1 MAKQIS
7 SEQDDAREL
16 AGDSLLSLSGAVAGR
31 VAGLATTWLLAW
43 ALGAADYG
51 LYVLGATLVLFG
63 ASMGTLGGD
72 SAAAFYTARHRE
84 DVAPSPLRGMLR
96 GALLLAATG
105 GTLLACIAWGLA
117 LFHSSWSPEHRTVAA
132 WVGAGIAAGSLSSV
146 AARTL
151 VGGRDVRGFWS
162 VHQVGQPLLTLIG
175 CAAAMALGWGVT
187 GALGALVLAR
197 ILTLLRGA
205 LRVRVLLGERLAQES
220 GSRTRW
226 PTLLAFSLPQSLT
239 GLLHRS
245 LLSADLLMLSA
256 LATFTDVGIYRVAMA
271 LAMLGTIPLIA
282 ANNVFGPRAA
292 RWLHQGEF
300 EVLADQLHRMTRWL
314 VIAATPL
321 FLVTLLLP
329 DLLVYIFSDEY
340 RRAATV
346 LAILIAGKAIQVLL
360 EPAGACLVQGGHALL
375 NLWIGVGAVTINLGL
390 NWLWIPLWG
399 ITGAALAS
407 SLALATW
414 STGRAFLVW
423 RLFGVT
429 PTTRA
434 NTGMLLVV
442 GLATAVTWYGGETA
456 TIPVRVATTVA
467 LIVASTWATWK
478 TTADDDDRALLR
490 EVTRGLWQR

>member
-7 SEQDDAREL
+7 SKQDDAREL

-43 ALGAADYG
+43 TLGAADYG

-132 WVGAGIAAGSLSSV
+132 WVGAGIAVGSLSSV

-162 VHQVGQPLLTLIG
+162 VQQVGQPLLTLIG

-292 RWLHQGEF
+292 RWLHKGEF

-314 VIAATPL
+314 VIAAAPL

-329 DLLVYIFSDEY
+329 DLLVQIFSDEY
-340 RRAATV
+340 RSAATV

-360 EPAGACLVQGGHALL
+360 EPAGACLVQGGHAGL
-375 NLWIGVGAVTINLGL
+375 NLGIGVAAVTLNLAL
-390 NWLWIPLWG
+390 NWHWIPLWG

-407 SLALATW
+407 SLAIATW

-423 RLFGVT
+423 RFFGLT
-429 PTTRA
+429 PMSRA
-434 NTGMLLVV
+434 NTGMLLVL
-442 GLATAVTWYGGETA
+442 GLASLVTWHGGESASVSLRIAATA
-456 TIPVRVATTVA
+456 A
-467 LIVASTWATWK
+467 LVGAGTWATWRI
-478 TTADDDDRALLR
+478 TSDNADRTLLQ
-490 EVTRGLWQR
+490 EVTLSLLQR